1 MAGGSRW
8 RTPAMTP
15 LSESDT
21 LHIDGNLV
29 NGEAVGDGR
38 QKKKNIFG
46 RNVVTLWNDEM
57 VQVTDYTFFS
67 KIVNRMQMR
76 LSIR

>member
-38 QKKKNIFG
+38 QKKK
-46 RNVVTLWNDEM
+46 
-57 VQVTDYTFFS
+57 TFS
-67 KIVNRMQMR
+67 VET
-76 LSIR
+76 S